1 MNKLYKELANCIR
14 FLSIDAVQKAN
25 SGHPGM
31 PMGMAD
37 IAQVLWKKHLKYN
50 PNNPD
55 WFDRDRFVLSN
66 GHGSMLLYS
75 LLHLTGFDLP
85 MAELK
90 AFRQLGSKTPGHPE
104 CDVTPG
110 VETTTGPLGQGIANA
125 VGMAMAEKI
134 LAKKFNKKETDLI
147 DHYTYVF
154 CGDGCLMEGISHEV
168 CSFAGT
174 QKLNKLI
181 MLYDD
186 NEISIDGRVEG
197 WFTDD
202 TPGRFESYGWKVIRE
217 IDGHN
222 FESIDQALKEAKK
235 SDKPTLICCKTE
247 IGKGSP
253 NKAGS
258 ADAHGAALGDDEIVL
273 TRENINWPHE
283 PFFIPEDIYNDWD
296 HKSTGQNIED
306 QWLEKLNEYAK
317 NYPSEAKEFERL
329 VSGDLPVEFESTIS
343 DLIKSFETD
352 ESDYASR
359 KCSGIC
365 LDSIGPVMPELIGGS
380 ADLTPSNNTQWKG
393 AEQLSS
399 DGTGNYLNYGVREFG
414 MSAIMNGLILHGGIR
429 PYAGTFLTFLDY
441 ARNAVRMSALMKL
454 PVVYVYTHDSIGV
467 GEDGPTHQPV
477 EHISMLRATPGIHT
491 WRPCDGV
498 ETAYA
503 WKHALASKDLPT
515 ALILSRQNLPP
526 QNRNDS
532 GLIAKGGYV
541 LREAEDEDLVII
553 ATGSEVELAINSA
566 ELLQAEDIKVKV
578 VSIPCTELFDSQSEE
593 YKLQVLGTKPKIA
606 IEAGSKD
613 FWYKYLNAGDEV
625 IGLDCFGESAPLKD
639 LLEHFGFTNEKV
651 VETCKKVLGK

>member
-1 MNKLYKELANCIR
+1 MANQQDLANAIR
-14 FLSIDAVQKAN
+14 ALSMDAVQVAKC
-25 SGHPGM
+25 GHPGM

-37 IAQVLWKKHLKYN
+37 IAQVLWKNHLKYN

-85 MAELK
+85 MEELK

-134 LAKKFNKKETDLI
+134 LAKKFNKKEIALI

-154 CGDGCLMEGISHEV
+154 CGDGCLMEGISHEA
-168 CSFAGT
+168 CSLAGT
-174 QKLNKLI
+174 QKLDKLI

-202 TPGRFESYGWKVIRE
+202 TPARFESYGWIVIKDV
-217 IDGHN
+217 DGHN
-222 FESIDQALKEAKK
+222 FESIDKALIEAKK
-235 SDKPTLICCKTE
+235 SNKPTLICCKTE

-253 NKAGS
+253 NKAGL
-258 ADAHGAALGDDEIVL
+258 ADAHGAALGDDEIAL
-273 TRENINWPHE
+273 TRDNINWPYE
-283 PFFIPEDIYNDWD
+283 PFFIPEEIYTEWD
-296 HKSTGQNIED
+296 HKKIGKNEED
-306 QWLEKLNEYAK
+306 QWSEKLKEYSKSYA
-317 NYPSEAKEFERL
+317 NEAKELERL
-329 VSGDLPVEFESTIS
+329 ISGELPENFDTTIS
-343 DLIKSFETD
+343 DLISNFEAD

-365 LDSIGPVMPELIGGS
+365 LDNLGPIMPELIGGS
-380 ADLTPSNNTQWKG
+380 ADLSPSNNTQWKG
-393 AEQLSS
+393 SEQLSS
-399 DGTGNYLNYGVREFG
+399 DGAGNYLNYGVREFG

-454 PVVYVYTHDSIGV
+454 PVVYIYTHDSIGV

-498 ETAYA
+498 ETAFA
-503 WKHALASKDLPT
+503 WKHALESKEIPT

-526 QNRNDS
+526 QSRNDK
-532 GLIAKGGYV
+532 GLISKGGYV
-541 LREAEDEDLVII
+541 LIEAENEDLVII
-553 ATGSEVELAINSA
+553 ATGSEIELAVNSA
-566 ELLQAEDIKVKV
+566 ELLEAEGIKVKV
-578 VSIPCTELFDSQSEE
+578 VSIPCAELFDSQSEE
-593 YKLQVLGTKPKIA
+593 YKLQVLGTKPKVA

-613 FWYKYLNAGDEV
+613 FWYKYLTTGDEV

-639 LLEHFGFTNEKV
+639 LLTHFGFTNSKV

>member
-1 MNKLYKELANCIR
+1 MANQQDLANAIR
-14 FLSIDAVQKAN
+14 ALSMDAVQAAKC
-25 SGHPGM
+25 GHPGM

-50 PNNPD
+50 PNNPE

-134 LAKKFNKKETDLI
+134 LAKKFNKKDIDLI

-222 FESIDQALKEAKK
+222 FESIDQALKEAK
-235 SDKPTLICCKTE
+235 SSNKPTLICCKTE

-253 NKAGS
+253 NMAGS
-258 ADAHGAALGDDEIVL
+258 ADTHGAALGDDEIAL

-283 PFFIPEDIYNDWD
+283 PFFIPEDIYNEWD
-296 HKSTGQNIED
+296 HKGIGQNIED
-306 QWLEKLNEYAK
+306 QWLEKLKEYAK
-317 NYPSEAKEFERL
+317 NYKSEAKEFERL
-329 VSGDLPVEFESTIS
+329 VTGDLPVKFESTIS
-343 DLIKSFETD
+343 DLIKKFETD
-352 ESDYASR
+352 ETDYASR

-365 LDSIGPVMPELIGGS
+365 LDGLGPVMPELIGGS

-399 DGTGNYLNYGVREFG
+399 DGTGNYINYGVREFG
-414 MSAIMNGLILHGGIR
+414 MSAIMNGLVLHGGIR

-477 EHISMLRATPGIHT
+477 EHISMLRATPGINT

-503 WKHALASKDLPT
+503 WKHALESKDLPT

-526 QNRNDS
+526 QSRNDS
-532 GLIAKGGYV
+532 GLIDKGGYV
-541 LREAEDEDLVII
+541 LLEAEDEDLVII

-566 ELLQAEDIKVKV
+566 ELLQAEGIKVKV
-578 VSIPCTELFDSQSEE
+578 VSIPCTEIFDSQSEE
-593 YKLQVLGTKPKIA
+593 YKLQVLGTKPKVA
-606 IEAGSKD
+606 IEAGTKD

-651 VETCKKVLGK
+651 VETCKKVLEK

>member
-1 MNKLYKELANCIR
+1 MANQQDLANAIR
-14 FLSIDAVQKAN
+14 ALSMDAVQAAKC
-25 SGHPGM
+25 GHPGM

-50 PNNPD
+50 PNNPE

-134 LAKKFNKKETDLI
+134 LAKKFNKKDIDLI

-222 FESIDQALKEAKK
+222 FESIDQALKEAKS

-258 ADAHGAALGDDEIVL
+258 ADAHGAALGDDEIFL
-273 TRENINWPHE
+273 TRKNINWPHE
-283 PFFIPEDIYNDWD
+283 PFFIPEDIYNEWD
-296 HKSTGQNIED
+296 HKGIGQNIED
-306 QWLEKLNEYAK
+306 QWLEKLKEYAK
-317 NYPSEAKEFERL
+317 NHKSEAQEFERL
-329 VSGDLPVEFESTIS
+329 VTGELPIEFESTIS
-343 DLIKSFETD
+343 DLIKKFETD
-352 ESDYASR
+352 ETDYASR

-365 LDSIGPVMPELIGGS
+365 LDGLGPVMPELIGGS

-393 AEQLSS
+393 AEQLNS
-399 DGTGNYLNYGVREFG
+399 DGTGNYINYGVREFG
-414 MSAIMNGLILHGGIR
+414 MSAIMNGLLLHGGIR

-477 EHISMLRATPGIHT
+477 EHISMLRATPGINT

-503 WKHALASKDLPT
+503 WKHALESKDLPT

-526 QNRNDS
+526 QSRNDS

-541 LREAEDEDLVII
+541 LLEAEDEDLVII

-566 ELLQAEDIKVKV
+566 ELLQAEGIKVKV
-578 VSIPCTELFDSQSEE
+578 VSIPCTEIFDSQSEE
-593 YKLQVLGTKPKIA
+593 YKLQVLGTKPKVA

-651 VETCKKVLGK
+651 VETCKKVLEK

>member
-1 MNKLYKELANCIR
+1 MANQQDLANAIR
-14 FLSIDAVQKAN
+14 ALSMDAVQAAKC
-25 SGHPGM
+25 GHPGM

-50 PNNPD
+50 PNNPE

-134 LAKKFNKKETDLI
+134 LAKKFNKKDIDLI

-222 FESIDQALKEAKK
+222 FESIDQALKEAKS

-253 NKAGS
+253 NMAGS
-258 ADAHGAALGDDEIVL
+258 ADTHGAALGDDEIAL

-283 PFFIPEDIYNDWD
+283 PFFIPEDIYNEWD
-296 HKSTGQNIED
+296 HKGIGQNIED
-306 QWLEKLNEYAK
+306 QWLEKLKEYAK
-317 NYPSEAKEFERL
+317 NYKSEAKEFERL
-329 VSGDLPVEFESTIS
+329 VTGDLPVKFESTIS
-343 DLIKSFETD
+343 DLIKKFETD
-352 ESDYASR
+352 ETDYASR

-365 LDSIGPVMPELIGGS
+365 LDGLGPVMPELIGGS

-399 DGTGNYLNYGVREFG
+399 DGTGNYINYGVREFG
-414 MSAIMNGLILHGGIR
+414 MSAIMNGLVLHGGIR

-477 EHISMLRATPGIHT
+477 EHISMLRATPGINT

-503 WKHALASKDLPT
+503 WKHALESKDLPT

-526 QNRNDS
+526 QSRNDS
-532 GLIAKGGYV
+532 GLIDKGGYV
-541 LREAEDEDLVII
+541 LLEAEDEDLVII

-566 ELLQAEDIKVKV
+566 ELLHAEGIKVKV
-578 VSIPCTELFDSQSEE
+578 VSIPCTEIFDSQSEE
-593 YKLQVLGTKPKIA
+593 YKLQVLGTKPKVA
-606 IEAGSKD
+606 IEAGTKD

-651 VETCKKVLGK
+651 VETCKKVLEK

>member
-1 MNKLYKELANCIR
+1 MANQQDLANAIR
-14 FLSIDAVQKAN
+14 ALSMDAVQAAK

-50 PNNPD
+50 PNNPE

-85 MAELK
+85 MEELK

-134 LAKKFNKKETDLI
+134 LAKKFNKQEIDLI

-168 CSFAGT
+168 CSLAGT
-174 QKLNKLI
+174 QKLDKLI

-202 TPGRFESYGWKVIRE
+202 TPARFESYGWTVIRAV
-217 IDGHN
+217 DGHN
-222 FESIDQALKEAKK
+222 FESIDKALTEAKK
-235 SDKPTLICCKTE
+235 SNKPTLICCKTE

-253 NKAGS
+253 NKAGL
-258 ADAHGAALGDDEIVL
+258 ADAHGAALGEEEISL

-283 PFFIPEDIYNDWD
+283 PFFIPDEIYTEWD
-296 HKSTGQNIED
+296 HKETGQKEED
-306 QWLEKLNEYAK
+306 LWQEKLSEYSK
-317 NYPSEAKEFERL
+317 NYSNDARELERL
-329 VSGDLPVEFESTIS
+329 MSSNLPENFENIIS
-343 DLIKSFETD
+343 NLISSFEAD
-352 ESDYASR
+352 ESNHASR

-365 LDSIGPVMPELIGGS
+365 LDSLGPIMPELIGGS
-380 ADLTPSNNTQWKG
+380 ADLSPSNNTKWKG
-393 AEQLSS
+393 AQQLSS
-399 DGTGNYLNYGVREFG
+399 DGDGNYLNYGVREFG

-503 WKHALASKDLPT
+503 WKHALESTEIPT

-541 LREAEDEDLVII
+541 LVDAEDEDLVII
-553 ATGSEVELAINSA
+553 ATGSEIELAINSA

-578 VSIPCTELFDSQSEE
+578 VSIPCTELFDLQSEE
-593 YKLQVLGTKPKIA
+593 YRLQVLGTKPKVA

-613 FWYKYLNAGDEV
+613 FWYKYLTTGDEV

-639 LLEHFGFTNEKV
+639 LLTHFGFTSSKV

>member
-1 MNKLYKELANCIR
+1 MANQQDLANAIR
-14 FLSIDAVQKAN
+14 ALSMDAVQAAKC
-25 SGHPGM
+25 GHPGM

-50 PNNPD
+50 PNNPE

-134 LAKKFNKKETDLI
+134 LAKKFNKKDIDLI

-222 FESIDQALKEAKK
+222 FESIDQALKEAKS

-253 NKAGS
+253 NMAGS
-258 ADAHGAALGDDEIVL
+258 ADTHGAALGDDEIAL

-283 PFFIPEDIYNDWD
+283 PFFIPEDIYNEWD
-296 HKSTGQNIED
+296 HKGIGQNIED
-306 QWLEKLNEYAK
+306 QWLEKLKEYAK
-317 NYPSEAKEFERL
+317 NYKSEAKEFERL
-329 VSGDLPVEFESTIS
+329 VTGDLPVKFESTIS
-343 DLIKSFETD
+343 DLIKKFETD
-352 ESDYASR
+352 ETDYASR

-365 LDSIGPVMPELIGGS
+365 LDGLGPVMPELIGGS

-393 AEQLSS
+393 AEQLNS
-399 DGTGNYLNYGVREFG
+399 DGTGNYINYGVREFG
-414 MSAIMNGLILHGGIR
+414 MSAIMNGLLLHGGIR

-477 EHISMLRATPGIHT
+477 EHISMLRATPGINT

-503 WKHALASKDLPT
+503 WKHALESKDLPT

-526 QNRNDS
+526 QSRNDS
-532 GLIAKGGYV
+532 GLIDKGGYV
-541 LREAEDEDLVII
+541 LLEAEDEDLVII

-566 ELLQAEDIKVKV
+566 ELLQAEGIKVKV
-578 VSIPCTELFDSQSEE
+578 VSIPCTEIFDSQSEE
-593 YKLQVLGTKPKIA
+593 YKLQVLGTKPKVA
-606 IEAGSKD
+606 IEAGTKD

-651 VETCKKVLGK
+651 VETCKKVLEK

>member
-1 MNKLYKELANCIR
+1 MANQQDLANAIR
-14 FLSIDAVQKAN
+14 ALSMDAVQAAKC
-25 SGHPGM
+25 GHPGM

-50 PNNPD
+50 PNNPE
-55 WFDRDRFVLSN
+55 WFDRARFVLSN

-134 LAKKFNKKETDLI
+134 LAKKFNKKDIDLI

-202 TPGRFESYGWKVIRE
+202 TPGRFVSYGWKVIRE

-222 FESIDQALKEAKK
+222 FESIDQALKEAKS

-253 NKAGS
+253 NMAGS
-258 ADAHGAALGDDEIVL
+258 ADTHGAALGDDEIAL

-283 PFFIPEDIYNDWD
+283 PFFIPEDIYNEWD
-296 HKSTGQNIED
+296 HKGIGQNIED
-306 QWLEKLNEYAK
+306 HWLEKFKEYAK
-317 NYPSEAKEFERL
+317 NHKSEAQEFERL
-329 VSGDLPVEFESTIS
+329 VTGEVPVEFESTIS
-343 DLIKSFETD
+343 DLIKKFETD
-352 ESDYASR
+352 ETDYASR

-365 LDSIGPVMPELIGGS
+365 LDGLGPVMPELIGGS

-399 DGTGNYLNYGVREFG
+399 DGTGNYINYGVREFG
-414 MSAIMNGLILHGGIR
+414 MSAIMNGLVLHGGIR

-441 ARNAVRMSALMKL
+441 ATNAVRMSALMKL

-477 EHISMLRATPGIHT
+477 EHISMLRATPGINT

-503 WKHALASKDLPT
+503 WKHALESKDLPT

-526 QNRNDS
+526 QSRNDS
-532 GLIAKGGYV
+532 GLIDKGGYV
-541 LREAEDEDLVII
+541 LLEAEDEDLVII

>member
-1 MNKLYKELANCIR
+1 MANQQDLANAIR
-14 FLSIDAVQKAN
+14 ALSMDAVQAAKC
-25 SGHPGM
+25 GHPGM

-134 LAKKFNKKETDLI
+134 LAKKFNKKEIDLI

-222 FESIDQALKEAKK
+222 FESIDQALKEAKN

-296 HKSTGQNIED
+296 HKSIGQNIED

-317 NYPSEAKEFERL
+317 NHASEAKEFERL

-503 WKHALASKDLPT
+503 WKHALESKDLPT

-639 LLEHFGFTNEKV
+639 LLKHFGFTNEKV

>member
-1 MNKLYKELANCIR
+1 MANQQDLANAIR
-14 FLSIDAVQKAN
+14 ALSMDAVQAAKC
-25 SGHPGM
+25 GHPGM

-296 HKSTGQNIED
+296 HKSIGQNIED

-317 NYPSEAKEFERL
+317 NHPSEAKEFERL

-503 WKHALASKDLPT
+503 WKHALESKDLPT

>member
-1 MNKLYKELANCIR
+1 MANQQDLANAIR
-14 FLSIDAVQKAN
+14 ALSMDAVQAAKC
-25 SGHPGM
+25 GHPGM

-503 WKHALASKDLPT
+503 WKHALESKDLPT

-613 FWYKYLNAGDEV
+613 FWYKYLNVGDEV

-639 LLEHFGFTNEKV
+639 LLKHFGFTNEKV

>member
-1 MNKLYKELANCIR
+1 MANQQDLANAIR
-14 FLSIDAVQKAN
+14 ALSMDAVQAAKC
-25 SGHPGM
+25 GHPGM

-134 LAKKFNKKETDLI
+134 LAKKFNKKEIDLI

-222 FESIDQALKEAKK
+222 FESIDQALKEAKN

-283 PFFIPEDIYNDWD
+283 PFFIPEDIYKDWD
-296 HKSTGQNIED
+296 HKSIGQNIED

-317 NYPSEAKEFERL
+317 NHASEAKEFERL

-503 WKHALASKDLPT
+503 WKHALESKVLPT

-541 LREAEDEDLVII
+541 LLEAEDEDLVII

-566 ELLQAEDIKVKV
+566 ELLQAEGIKVKV

-593 YKLQVLGTKPKIA
+593 YKLQVLGTKPKVA

>member
-1 MNKLYKELANCIR
+1 MANQQDLANAIR
-14 FLSIDAVQKAN
+14 ALSMDAVQAAKC
-25 SGHPGM
+25 GHPGM

-50 PNNPD
+50 PNNPE

-134 LAKKFNKKETDLI
+134 LAKKFNKKDIDLI

-222 FESIDQALKEAKK
+222 FESIDQALKEAKS

-253 NKAGS
+253 NMAGS
-258 ADAHGAALGDDEIVL
+258 ADTHGAALGDDEIAL

-283 PFFIPEDIYNDWD
+283 PFFIPEDIYNEWD
-296 HKSTGQNIED
+296 HKGIGQNIED
-306 QWLEKLNEYAK
+306 QWLEKLKEYAK
-317 NYPSEAKEFERL
+317 NHKSEAQEFERL
-329 VSGDLPVEFESTIS
+329 VTGDLPIEFESTIS
-343 DLIKSFETD
+343 DLIKKFETD
-352 ESDYASR
+352 ETDYASR

-365 LDSIGPVMPELIGGS
+365 LDGLGPVMPELIGGS

-399 DGTGNYLNYGVREFG
+399 DGTGNYINYGVREFG
-414 MSAIMNGLILHGGIR
+414 MSAIMNGLVLHGGIR

-477 EHISMLRATPGIHT
+477 EHISMLRATPGINT

-503 WKHALASKDLPT
+503 WKHALESKDLPT

-526 QNRNDS
+526 QSRNDS
-532 GLIAKGGYV
+532 GLIDKGGYV
-541 LREAEDEDLVII
+541 LLEAEDEDLVII

-566 ELLQAEDIKVKV
+566 ELLQAEGIKVKV

-593 YKLQVLGTKPKIA
+593 YKLQVLGTKPKVA

-651 VETCKKVLGK
+651 VETCKKVLEK

>member
-1 MNKLYKELANCIR
+1 MANQQDLANAIR
-14 FLSIDAVQKAN
+14 ALSMDAVQAAKC
-25 SGHPGM
+25 GHPGM

-37 IAQVLWKKHLKYN
+37 IAQVLWKNHLKYN

-85 MAELK
+85 MDELK

-134 LAKKFNKKETDLI
+134 LAKKFNKKEIDLI

-154 CGDGCLMEGISHEV
+154 CGDGCLMEGISHEA
-168 CSFAGT
+168 CSLAGT
-174 QKLNKLI
+174 QKLDKLI

-202 TPGRFESYGWKVIRE
+202 TPARFESYGWTVIKDV
-217 IDGHN
+217 DGHN
-222 FESIDQALKEAKK
+222 FESIDKALIEAKK
-235 SDKPTLICCKTE
+235 SNKPTLICCKTE

-253 NKAGS
+253 NKAGL
-258 ADAHGAALGDDEIVL
+258 ADAHGAALGDDEIAL
-273 TRENINWPHE
+273 TRDNINWPYE
-283 PFFIPEDIYNDWD
+283 PFFIPEEIYTEWD
-296 HKSTGQNIED
+296 HKKIGQNEED
-306 QWLEKLNEYAK
+306 QWSEKLKEYSKSYA
-317 NYPSEAKEFERL
+317 NEAKELERL
-329 VSGDLPVEFESTIS
+329 ISGELPENFDTTIS
-343 DLIKSFETD
+343 DLISNFEAD

-365 LDSIGPVMPELIGGS
+365 LDNLGPIMPELIGGS
-380 ADLTPSNNTQWKG
+380 ADLSPSNNTQWKG
-393 AEQLSS
+393 SQQLSS
-399 DGTGNYLNYGVREFG
+399 DGAGNYLNYGVREFG

-454 PVVYVYTHDSIGV
+454 PVVYIYTHDSIGV

-498 ETAYA
+498 ETAFA
-503 WKHALASKDLPT
+503 WKHALESKEIPT

-526 QNRNDS
+526 QSRNDK
-532 GLIAKGGYV
+532 GLISKGGYV
-541 LREAEDEDLVII
+541 LIEAENEDLVII
-553 ATGSEVELAINSA
+553 ATGSEIELAVNSA
-566 ELLQAEDIKVKV
+566 ELLEAEGIKVKV
-578 VSIPCTELFDSQSEE
+578 VSIPCAELFDSQSEE
-593 YKLQVLGTKPKIA
+593 YKLQVLGTKPKVA

-613 FWYKYLNAGDEV
+613 FWYKYLTTGDEV

-639 LLEHFGFTNEKV
+639 LLTHFGFTNSKV

>member
-1 MNKLYKELANCIR
+1 MANQQDLANAIR
-14 FLSIDAVQKAN
+14 ALSMDAVQAAKC
-25 SGHPGM
+25 GHPGM

-283 PFFIPEDIYNDWD
+283 PFFIPEDIYKDWD
-296 HKSTGQNIED
+296 HKSIGQNIED

-503 WKHALASKDLPT
+503 WKHALESKDLPT

-593 YKLQVLGTKPKIA
+593 YKLQVLGTKPKVA

>member
-1 MNKLYKELANCIR
+1 MANQQDLANAIR
-14 FLSIDAVQKAN
+14 ALSMDAVQAAKC
-25 SGHPGM
+25 GHPGM

-134 LAKKFNKKETDLI
+134 LAKKFNKKEIELI

-222 FESIDQALKEAKK
+222 FESIDQALKEAKN

-283 PFFIPEDIYNDWD
+283 PFFIPEDIYKDWD
-296 HKSTGQNIED
+296 HKSIGQNIED

-317 NYPSEAKEFERL
+317 NHASEAKEFERL

-503 WKHALASKDLPT
+503 WKHALESKDLPT

-593 YKLQVLGTKPKIA
+593 YKLQVLGTKPKVA

-613 FWYKYLNAGDEV
+613 FWYKYLNLGDEV

-651 VETCKKVLGK
+651 IETCKKVLGK

>member
-1 MNKLYKELANCIR
+1 MANQQDLANAIR
-14 FLSIDAVQKAN
+14 ALSMDAVQAAKC
-25 SGHPGM
+25 GHPGM

-296 HKSTGQNIED
+296 HKSIGQNIED

-343 DLIKSFETD
+343 DLIKRFETD

-503 WKHALASKDLPT
+503 WKHALESKDLPT

>member
-1 MNKLYKELANCIR
+1 MANQQDLANAIR
-14 FLSIDAVQKAN
+14 ALSMDAVQAAKC
-25 SGHPGM
+25 GHPGM

-50 PNNPD
+50 PNNPE

-134 LAKKFNKKETDLI
+134 LAKKFNKKDIDLI

-222 FESIDQALKEAKK
+222 FESIDQALKEAKS

-253 NKAGS
+253 NMAGL
-258 ADAHGAALGDDEIVL
+258 ADTHGAALGDDEIAL

-283 PFFIPEDIYNDWD
+283 PFFIPEDIYNEWD
-296 HKSTGQNIED
+296 HKGIGQNIED
-306 QWLEKLNEYAK
+306 QWLEKLKEYAK
-317 NYPSEAKEFERL
+317 NHKSEAQEFERL
-329 VSGDLPVEFESTIS
+329 VTGELPVEFESTIS
-343 DLIKSFETD
+343 DLIKKFETD
-352 ESDYASR
+352 ETDYASR

-365 LDSIGPVMPELIGGS
+365 LDGLGPVMPELIGGS

-399 DGTGNYLNYGVREFG
+399 DGTGNYINYGVREFG
-414 MSAIMNGLILHGGIR
+414 MSAIMNGLVLHGGIR

-477 EHISMLRATPGIHT
+477 EHISMLRATPGINT

-503 WKHALASKDLPT
+503 WKHALESKDLPT
-515 ALILSRQNLPP
+515 ALILSRHNLPP
-526 QNRNDS
+526 QSRNDS
-532 GLIAKGGYV
+532 GLIDKGGYV
-541 LREAEDEDLVII
+541 LLEAEDEDLVII

-566 ELLQAEDIKVKV
+566 ELLQAEGIKVKV
-578 VSIPCTELFDSQSEE
+578 VSIPCTEIFDSQSEE
-593 YKLQVLGTKPKIA
+593 YKLQVLGTKPKVA
-606 IEAGSKD
+606 IEAGTKD

-651 VETCKKVLGK
+651 VETCKKVLEK

>member
-1 MNKLYKELANCIR
+1 MANQQDLANAIR
-14 FLSIDAVQKAN
+14 ALSMDAVQAAKC
-25 SGHPGM
+25 GHPGM

-75 LLHLTGFDLP
+75 LLHLAGFDLP

-134 LAKKFNKKETDLI
+134 LAKKFNKKEIDLI

-283 PFFIPEDIYNDWD
+283 PFFIPEDIYKDWD
-296 HKSTGQNIED
+296 HKSIGQNIED

-317 NYPSEAKEFERL
+317 NHPSEAKEFERL

-503 WKHALASKDLPT
+503 WKHALESKDLPT

-566 ELLQAEDIKVKV
+566 ELLQAEGIKVKV

-593 YKLQVLGTKPKIA
+593 YKLHVLGTKPKVA

>member
-1 MNKLYKELANCIR
+1 MANQQDLANAIR
-14 FLSIDAVQKAN
+14 ALSMDAVQAAKC
-25 SGHPGM
+25 GHPGM

-134 LAKKFNKKETDLI
+134 LAKKFNKKEIVLI

-222 FESIDQALKEAKK
+222 FESIDQALKEAKN

-283 PFFIPEDIYNDWD
+283 PFFIPEDIYKDWD
-296 HKSTGQNIED
+296 HKSIGQNIED

-317 NYPSEAKEFERL
+317 NHASEAKEFERL

-503 WKHALASKDLPT
+503 WKHALQSKDLPT

>member
-1 MNKLYKELANCIR
+1 MANQQDLANAIR
-14 FLSIDAVQKAN
+14 ALSMDAVQAAKC
-25 SGHPGM
+25 GHPGM

-134 LAKKFNKKETDLI
+134 LAKKFNKKEIDLI

-222 FESIDQALKEAKK
+222 FESIDQALKEAKN

-283 PFFIPEDIYNDWD
+283 PFFIPEDIYKDWD
-296 HKSTGQNIED
+296 HKSIGQNIED

-317 NYPSEAKEFERL
+317 NHASEAKEFERL

-503 WKHALASKDLPT
+503 WKHALESKDLPT

-541 LREAEDEDLVII
+541 LLEAEDEDLVII

-566 ELLQAEDIKVKV
+566 ELLQAEGIKVKV
-578 VSIPCTELFDSQSEE
+578 VSIPCTELFDLQSEE
-593 YKLQVLGTKPKIA
+593 YKLQVLGTKPKVA

>member
-1 MNKLYKELANCIR
+1 MANQQDLANAIR
-14 FLSIDAVQKAN
+14 ALSMDAVQAAKC
-25 SGHPGM
+25 GHPGM

-222 FESIDQALKEAKK
+222 FESIDQALKEAKS

-329 VSGDLPVEFESTIS
+329 VSGDLPVEFASTIS

-503 WKHALASKDLPT
+503 WKHALESKDLPT

-593 YKLQVLGTKPKIA
+593 YKLQVLGTKPKVA

>member
-1 MNKLYKELANCIR
+1 MANQQDLANAIR
-14 FLSIDAVQKAN
+14 ALSMDAVQAAKC
-25 SGHPGM
+25 GHPGM

-134 LAKKFNKKETDLI
+134 LAKKFNKKEIELI

-222 FESIDQALKEAKK
+222 FESIDQALKEAKN

-296 HKSTGQNIED
+296 HKSIGQNIED

-317 NYPSEAKEFERL
+317 NHPSEAKEFERL

-651 VETCKKVLGK
+651 LETCKKVLGK

>member
-1 MNKLYKELANCIR
+1 MANQQDLANAIR
-14 FLSIDAVQKAN
+14 ALSMDAVQAAKC
-25 SGHPGM
+25 GHPGM

-134 LAKKFNKKETDLI
+134 LAKKFNKKEIDLI

-273 TRENINWPHE
+273 TRENINWPYE
-283 PFFIPEDIYNDWD
+283 PFFIPEDIYKDWD
-296 HKSTGQNIED
+296 HKSIGQNIED

-317 NYPSEAKEFERL
+317 NHPSEGKEFERL
-329 VSGDLPVEFESTIS
+329 VTGDLPVEFESTIS

-352 ESDYASR
+352 ESDFASR

-503 WKHALASKDLPT
+503 WKHALESKDLPT

-593 YKLQVLGTKPKIA
+593 YKLQVLGTKPKVA

>member
-1 MNKLYKELANCIR
+1 MANQQDLANAIR
-14 FLSIDAVQKAN
+14 ALSMDAVQAAKC
-25 SGHPGM
+25 GHPGM

-37 IAQVLWKKHLKYN
+37 IAQVLWKNHLKYN

-85 MAELK
+85 MEELK

-134 LAKKFNKKETDLI
+134 LAKKFNKKEIALI
-147 DHYTYVF
+147 NHYTYVF
-154 CGDGCLMEGISHEV
+154 CGDGCLMEGISHEA
-168 CSFAGT
+168 CSLAGT
-174 QKLNKLI
+174 QKLDKLI

-202 TPGRFESYGWKVIRE
+202 TPARFESYGWTVIKDV
-217 IDGHN
+217 DGHN
-222 FESIDQALKEAKK
+222 FESIDKALIEAKK
-235 SDKPTLICCKTE
+235 SNKPTLICCKTE

-253 NKAGS
+253 NKAGL
-258 ADAHGAALGDDEIVL
+258 ADAHGAALGDDEIAL
-273 TRENINWPHE
+273 TRDNINWPHE
-283 PFFIPEDIYNDWD
+283 PFFIPEEIYTEWD
-296 HKSTGQNIED
+296 HKKIGQNEED
-306 QWLEKLNEYAK
+306 QWSEKLKEYSKSYA
-317 NYPSEAKEFERL
+317 NEAKELERL
-329 VSGDLPVEFESTIS
+329 IDGELPENFDTTIS
-343 DLIKSFETD
+343 DLISNFEAD

-365 LDSIGPVMPELIGGS
+365 LDNLGPIMPELIGGS
-380 ADLTPSNNTQWKG
+380 ADLSPSNNTQWKG
-393 AEQLSS
+393 SQQLSS
-399 DGTGNYLNYGVREFG
+399 DGAGNYLNYGVREFG

-454 PVVYVYTHDSIGV
+454 PVVYIYTHDSIGV

-498 ETAYA
+498 ETAFA
-503 WKHALASKDLPT
+503 WKHALESKEIPT

-526 QNRNDS
+526 QSRNDK
-532 GLIAKGGYV
+532 GLISKGGYV
-541 LREAEDEDLVII
+541 LIEAENEDLVII
-553 ATGSEVELAINSA
+553 ATGSEIELAVNSA
-566 ELLQAEDIKVKV
+566 ELLEAEGIKVKV
-578 VSIPCTELFDSQSEE
+578 VSIPCAELFDSQSEE
-593 YKLQVLGTKPKIA
+593 YKLQVLGTKPKVA

-613 FWYKYLNAGDEV
+613 FWYKYLTTGDEV

-639 LLEHFGFTNEKV
+639 LLTHFGFTNSKV

>member
-1 MNKLYKELANCIR
+1 MANQQDLANAIR
-14 FLSIDAVQKAN
+14 ALSMDAVQAAKC
-25 SGHPGM
+25 GHPGM

-283 PFFIPEDIYNDWD
+283 PFFIPEDIYKDWD
-296 HKSTGQNIED
+296 HKSIGQNIED

-317 NYPSEAKEFERL
+317 NHPSEAKEFERL
-329 VSGDLPVEFESTIS
+329 VSGDLPVEFASTIS

-503 WKHALASKDLPT
+503 WKHALESKDLPT

-593 YKLQVLGTKPKIA
+593 YKLQVLGTKPKVA

-613 FWYKYLNAGDEV
+613 FWYKYLNVGDEV

-639 LLEHFGFTNEKV
+639 LLKHFGFTNEKV
-651 VETCKKVLGK
+651 IETCKKVLGK